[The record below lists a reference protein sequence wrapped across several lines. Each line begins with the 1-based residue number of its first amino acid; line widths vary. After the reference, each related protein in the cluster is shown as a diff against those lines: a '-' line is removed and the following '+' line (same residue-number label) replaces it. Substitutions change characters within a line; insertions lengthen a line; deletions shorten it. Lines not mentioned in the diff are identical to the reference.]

1 MKQIFKM
8 SNGQARLKKV
18 YIKMTESAW
27 FIYIIWLS
35 MYGPAAFAP
44 FHLFLVLCIP
54 GNIKNM
60 YCKEIDTGFY
70 MCYTTKH

>member
-1 MKQIFKM
+1 MIY
-8 SNGQARLKKV
+8 LH
-18 YIKMTESAW
+18 YMTKYVWAS
-27 FIYIIWLS
+27 S
-35 MYGPAAFAP
+35 FAP